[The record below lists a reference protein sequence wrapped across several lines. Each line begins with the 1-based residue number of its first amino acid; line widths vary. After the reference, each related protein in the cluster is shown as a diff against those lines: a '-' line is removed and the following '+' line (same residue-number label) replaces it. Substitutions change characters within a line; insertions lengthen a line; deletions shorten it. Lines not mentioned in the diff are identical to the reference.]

1 MEKRALNET
10 EILKKDTKND
20 TISALKQGKDMKIN
34 NEILD
39 NRINK
44 AINTDE
50 ISVLPTQTFKDI
62 KGFQKLF
69 DKVQGSLGYIK
80 TPYKEIKVRIPYA
93 YRHFYENTYNKNRDN
108 IKSAFFETF
117 KNPLFVIK
125 EMRNDKESVYFY
137 KPFYDKNN
145 KNKEIMHLFGIG
157 IDSDGKINYKTFYW
171 DEDKTRITRLLK
183 SANENVIYI
192 KD

>member
-62 KGFQKLF
+62 K
-69 DKVQGSLGYIK
+69 
-80 TPYKEIKVRIPYA
+80 
-93 YRHFYENTYNKNRDN
+93 
-108 IKSAFFETF
+108 
-117 KNPLFVIK
+117 
-125 EMRNDKESVYFY
+125 
-137 KPFYDKNN
+137 
-145 KNKEIMHLFGIG
+145 
-157 IDSDGKINYKTFYW
+157 
-171 DEDKTRITRLLK
+171 TRTK
-183 SANENVIYI
+183 HG
-192 KD
+192 